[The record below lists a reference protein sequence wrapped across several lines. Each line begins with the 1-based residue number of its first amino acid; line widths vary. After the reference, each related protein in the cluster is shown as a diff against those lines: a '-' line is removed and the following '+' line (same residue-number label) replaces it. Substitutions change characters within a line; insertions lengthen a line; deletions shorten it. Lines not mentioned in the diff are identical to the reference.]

1 MRAGAASSSAFS
13 ASGRAAWAAATLACS
28 RLRGDGGGR
37 VLGDG
42 GDDDRQG
49 EADGVVEVEGLVVVE
64 D

>member
-1 MRAGAASSSAFS
+1 MQHHLQHFQHQDGQL
-13 ASGRAAWAAATLACS
+13 GQLLLWLAHVW
-28 RLRGDGGGR
+28 RGDGGGR

-42 GDDDRQG
+42 GDDEGQG